1 MEGGETMLT
10 LRDGEAWNSRWRR
23 KPSAFLH
30 VPDAQGGCEMGWL
43 GSGWTLQAGFPG
55 ARREREGKLGE
66 PWSVGI
72 GSVARGPGC
81 LPIKVGLQVCLPGQ
95 GRLHLS

>member
-1 MEGGETMLT
+1 MEKPGTPVGGGSPQPFSTSLMPREGVRWVGWAL
-10 LRDGEAWNSRWRR
+10 GGGSR
-23 KPSAFLH
+23 
-30 VPDAQGGCEMGWL
+30 
-43 GSGWTLQAGFPG
+43 QASLG

-66 PWSVGI
+66 PRSVGI

-95 GRLHLS
+95 GRLRLS